1 MRYRSEL
8 DGVRAVA
15 VMAVFFYHCHLT
27 ISGVKVLPGG
37 FLGVDIFFVLSGYL
51 ISSIVLSSM
60 DAGSF
65 SFSAFYTRR
74 AKRIIPALVGVIAI
88 SSILT
93 YQLLLPDEYESFGK
107 AAVASLLFVSNY
119 YFYSL
124 DAYTATSNLY
134 NFLLHTWSLS
144 AEWQFYITFPFI
156 ILLVSKY
163 FKKYLTQILL
173 VTLVA
178 SLLYSI
184 HLSASNQQLSFYSF
198 INRAWELLAG
208 CMVTFSIREGVRDR
222 TDKFYKNILSVIGMS
237 LIVYSILFI
246 DDGVS
251 HPGAITIP
259 VIIGTCLII
268 LFTSKDEV
276 VGRVLSVRFISFI
289 GVISYSFYLWHQV
302 VIVTFRYIK
311 HENINVWQSILLLA
325 VTFIMSVA
333 SYYIIEKP
341 FRSSYT
347 NTKKYCAGLVFIIVA
362 SLSFFIWYSKG
373 MPARFG
379 EHDLSSLVTNLNGN
393 KLHVVNGV
401 TCHDKSIDDSCG
413 IGSEDNGFP
422 NVILVGDSHAGSYGF
437 SLEKESKNKFNL
449 IQLTSDVCL
458 GMNNIDLY
466 DKGVLHSNCHN
477 RSEQFSKYIEAHPG
491 YPVIFSA
498 RLNWY
503 LSGKQ
508 YTNEYGYSE
517 PDLQGKQVT
526 KNGMPLYDEILKKLN
541 EWAKTRTIVLI
552 YPEPELALPVPGVLA
567 NKIQSS
573 FTISSKIKVVNDF
586 SFYITRSKYEDR
598 SKESVKLLDSVTGKN
613 VIRVRP
619 GDMLCDESKC
629 YPYSKDKSTLYY
641 FDDDHLSVHGAGMVV
656 SSFINKLEKAL

>member
-27 ISGVKVLPGG
+27 LGGVKVLPGG
-37 FLGVDIFFVLSGYL
+37 FLGVDIFFVLSGFL
-51 ISSIVLSSM
+51 ISSIILSSM

-65 SFSAFYTRR
+65 SISEFYIRR

-88 SSILT
+88 SSLLT
-93 YQLLLPDEYESFGK
+93 YQLLLPEEYESFGK
-107 AAVASLLFVSNY
+107 AAVASLLFISNY

-144 AEWQFYITFPFI
+144 AEWQFYITFPFV
-156 ILLVSKY
+156 ILLARKY
-163 FKKYLTQILL
+163 CKRYTMQLLL
-173 VTLVA
+173 VALIG

-184 HLSASNQQLSFYSF
+184 HLSSSNQQLSFYSF
-198 INRAWELLAG
+198 INRAWELLSG
-208 CMVTFSIREGVRDR
+208 CIVTFAIRNGVRENID
-222 TDKFYKNILSVIGMS
+222 DFFKNILSVVGVALVI
-237 LIVYSILFI
+237 YSILFI
-246 DDGVS
+246 DDS
-251 HPGAITIP
+251 AAHPGIITLP

-268 LFTSKDEV
+268 LFSSKDEV
-276 VGRVLSVRFISFI
+276 IGKVLSVRFVSFI
-289 GVISYSFYLWHQV
+289 GVVSYSFYLWHQV
-302 VIVTFRYIK
+302 VIVTFRYVK
-311 HENINVWQSILLLA
+311 HENINIWQSILLL
-325 VTFIMSVA
+325 VITFIVSVI
-333 SYYIIEKP
+333 SYYLIEKP
-341 FRSSYT
+341 FRSSY
-347 NTKKYCAGLVFIIVA
+347 NTAKKYLSGLVFITVV
-362 SLSFFIWYSKG
+362 LSTSYIWSSNG
-373 MPARFG
+373 APGRFG

-401 TCHDKSIDDSCG
+401 TCHDKSIEDSCG
-413 IGSEDNGFP
+413 IGKENNGLP
-422 NVILVGDSHAGSYGF
+422 NVILLGDSHAGSYGF
-437 SLEKESKNKFNL
+437 SLENKAKDKFNL
-449 IQLTSDVCL
+449 VQLTSDVCL
-458 GMNNIDLY
+458 GMDNIDLY
-466 DKGVLHSNCHN
+466 DKGILHLNCHN
-477 RSEQFSKYIEAHPG
+477 RSGQFSKYIEEHPS

-526 KNGMPLYDEILKKLN
+526 KNGMPLYDELLKKLN

-552 YPEPELALPVPGVLA
+552 YPEPELALPVPSVLA

-573 FTISSKIKVVNDF
+573 FTISSKIKEVNDYN
-586 SFYITRSKYEDR
+586 FYITKSKYEDR

-613 VIRVRP
+613 VIRVHP

-641 FDDDHLSVHGAGMVV
+641 FDDDHLSVHGADMVV
-656 SSFINKLEKAL
+656 SSFISKLEKEL